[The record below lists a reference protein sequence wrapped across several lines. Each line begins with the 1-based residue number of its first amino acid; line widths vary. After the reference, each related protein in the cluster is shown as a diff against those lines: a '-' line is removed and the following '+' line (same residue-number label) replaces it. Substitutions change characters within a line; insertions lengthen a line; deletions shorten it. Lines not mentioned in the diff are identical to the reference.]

1 MEFVDYSIEEGLE
14 EEDEQSVCSSIARGG
29 PIYVPDLTSPLI
41 RLGHFEDLVLEEL
54 QSLKAELCVDSF
66 HLCEEDLSVD
76 ELKIYTEEELVE
88 KALQEAFQNNDE
100 NEPQVLEDLSNRMSK
115 DDLGTSCCAIAHSE
129 SSEKRINTSPSYES
143 LNGSLVQVGDPDSS
157 GILVESNSKK
167 SRKRGR
173 KFDRDC
179 RAAELE
185 SSYTA
190 KVKQLANLKQ
200 KQDED
205 KVAARLHSFNGS
217 CNAGD
222 GVVPSSE
229 NIERMRTLR
238 FINSS
243 TKMKSSNTREHV
255 AVSFQEVVLC
265 VEIYHSIKKTIKTQE
280 FLVLGN
286 QTLAELRD
294 QIFCSTDQLMEKEKQ
309 SDPSG
314 YFLIEDVFCNDL
326 RDPDAVD
333 YSEPI
338 FDWIRNSK
346 KEALEKWDWILSGP
360 LQPKEKALFGDTKT
374 SHLPNFKAVDM
385 HKVRFCDLSFRLGAG
400 YIYCHQGDCKHFM
413 VLRDMRLIHPEDE
426 QNRAAYPVLMFQ
438 LKTRF
443 EKCSVCRIYRATKV
457 TVEDKWA
464 PENPSYFCDNCYHL
478 LHYNEDGSLLYED
491 YAVYDYHHD

>member
-1 MEFVDYSIEEGLE
+1 MESVDYPIEEEGFG
-14 EEDEQSVCSSIARGG
+14 EEDEQPVCSSIARGG
-29 PIYVPDLTSPLI
+29 PIYIPDLTSPLI
-41 RLGHFEDLVLEEL
+41 KLDRFQDLVLEEL
-54 QSLKAELCVDSF
+54 RILEAESCIDSI
-66 HLCEEDLSVD
+66 HLCEEDLSVY

-88 KALQEAFQNNDE
+88 KALQVQKNDE
-100 NEPQVLEDLSNRMSK
+100 NEPQVLEDPSNTMSS
-115 DDLGTSCCAIAHSE
+115 DE
-129 SSEKRINTSPSYES
+129 SSEKTVNTSEANES
-143 LNGSLVQVGDPDSS
+143 LNGSLVQVSNPDSS
-157 GILVESNSKK
+157 GILVESSNSKK
-167 SRKRGR
+167 GRKRGR

-185 SSYTA
+185 RSCTA
-190 KVKQLANLKQ
+190 KVKQLASLKQ

-205 KVAARLHSFNGS
+205 KLAARLHSFNGS

-222 GVVPSSE
+222 GLVLPSSE

-243 TKMKSSNTREHV
+243 TKMRSSNTDEHI
-255 AVSFQEVVLC
+255 AVSSQEVVLC
-265 VEIYHSIKKTIKTQE
+265 VEIYHSIKKHLKTQE
-280 FLVLGN
+280 FLVLGK

-294 QIFCSTDQLMEKEKQ
+294 QIYCSTDQLMQKENQ

-338 FDWIRNSK
+338 FDWLRSSE

-360 LQPKEKALFGDTKT
+360 LQLKDKALLGDMKA
-374 SHLPNFKAVDM
+374 SHLPNFKAVGM
-385 HKVRFCDLSFRLGAG
+385 HKIRFCDLSLRLGAG
-400 YIYCHQGDCKHFM
+400 YLYCHQGNCKHLM

-426 QNRAAYPVLMFQ
+426 QNRAAFPVLIFQ

-443 EKCSVCRIYRATKV
+443 EKCSVCKIYRATKV

-464 PENPSYFCDNCYHL
+464 QENPSYFCDNCYHL
-478 LHYNEDGSLLYED
+478 LHYNEDESLLYDD